1 MMILVCVG
9 CADLPAVQRWCIWH
23 IECRGARGNQVPDK
37 RLSVLLT
44 EQQQRK
50 IDEWRRKQPDLPN
63 LSDSIRRLID
73 LALKDKSR

>member
-1 MMILVCVG
+1 
-9 CADLPAVQRWCIWH
+9 
-23 IECRGARGNQVPDK
+23 
-37 RLSVLLT
+37 VLLT